1 VALFVCIVSLYSI
14 IRTKSLKE
22 NQLGRR
28 KGFNGRRI
36 RQCVVSLY
44 IPYSVM
50 FLGVKEL
57 LMYIYFKEIYKG
69 KNLI

>member
-28 KGFNGRRI
+28 KGLNGRRI
-36 RQCVVSLY
+36 RQYVVSLY

-50 FLGVKEL
+50 FLGMKEL
-57 LMYIYFKEIYKG
+57 LKYIFQRNI
-69 KNLI
+69 